1 MKSHR
6 NPLRSRVRLG
16 KKGIEPAPLASQFA
30 CSTIPPCCPVL
41 YFASRPSPLGS
52 EIESAED
59 RAPSVWTAFL
69 LGFSAPQPH
78 PSRTPALQAHS
89 FVPPCNR
96 DRRLHSVYRA
106 APYCYMNGGPV
117 EDLWNRVFFN
127 HSECRRMFHSK
138 IYVGAMCSASGLPA
152 DTAQTPG
159 EVPTHSPYMRT
170 SPPSRN
176 VGCRQPK
183 SHIAV
188 R

>member
-1 MKSHR
+1 MFKLMKSHKKSTEIKGESGQKGNR
-6 NPLRSRVRLG
+6 TRASRSAICL
-16 KKGIEPAPLASQFA
+16 LYHLYSL
-30 CSTIPPCCPVL
+30 L
-41 YFASRPSPLGS
+41 YFASRPWPLGS

-59 RAPSVWTAFL
+59 RAPSLWTAFL

-127 HSECRRMFHSK
+127 HSANSVPRRKRLH
-138 IYVGAMCSASGLPA
+138 L
-152 DTAQTPG
+152 
-159 EVPTHSPYMRT
+159 
-170 SPPSRN
+170 
-176 VGCRQPK
+176 
-183 SHIAV
+183 
-188 R
+188 